1 MDSLLETIDSMR
13 LLQKNYTRDNLY
25 FGYDYKQDL
34 EKTALERERIFRL
47 KNIREETVESDDDTF
62 FDKAPLEDE
71 KPSTEIVQEVTKPK
85 KEKRPKLPAEELG
98 DDLDQEQAEFPEE
111 LPANFGMMKFAG
123 ART

>member
-1 MDSLLETIDSMR
+1 MGIMDSLLETIDSMR

-62 FDKAPLEDE
+62 FDKVQPEDE
-71 KPSTEIVQEVTKPK
+71 KPSTEIVQEVQKAK
-85 KEKRPKLPAEELG
+85 KEKRPKIPDDELL
-98 DDLDQEQAEFPEE
+98 DDDQEQAEFPDE
-111 LPANFGMMKFAG
+111 L
-123 ART
+123 